1 MRLLFFAALAMR
13 CAAAQ
18 NIIPTCDCDGS
29 KPETLV
35 ERRCSLSNEAT
46 KQPPEPDVFFLKDIN
61 PRKANRT
68 LALPRK
74 EGPGRYR
81 LDDLTHAE
89 RTRLWSA
96 AIEKARELWGD
107 DWAVAYNGDEVRTQ
121 CHIHLHIGKL
131 NSAAKLSTF
140 IEVKSPAEIPAPNGK
155 GIWIY
160 GHGAKIRVHA
170 GEQITETALVR

>member
-1 MRLLFFAALAMR
+1 MRRLPLLLAILP
-13 CAAAQ
+13 AVAQ
-18 NIIPTCDCDGS
+18 NVIPICDCDGT
-29 KPETLV
+29 KPETLMQ
-35 ERRCSLSNEAT
+35 RQCSLSNEAVQ
-46 KQPPEPDVFFLKDIN
+46 QPPEPDVFFLKDIN
-61 PRKANRT
+61 PRKPNRT

-81 LDDLTHAE
+81 LDDIPHAE

-107 DWAVAYNGDEVRTQ
+107 EWAVAYNGDEVRTQ

-131 NSAAKLSTF
+131 NSAARLSQF
-140 IEVKSPAEIPAPNGK
+140 LEVKSPADIPAPDGR

-160 GHGAKIRVHA
+160 GEGGKIRVHV
-170 GEQITETALVR
+170 GERITETALVR

>member
-1 MRLLFFAALAMR
+1 MRLPIL
-13 CAAAQ
+13 AAAAMLSAIAQ
-18 NIIPTCDCDGS
+18 NVIPTCDCDGT

-35 ERRCSLSNEAT
+35 ERRCSLSDEAA
-46 KQPPEPDVFFLKDIN
+46 KQPKEPDVFFLKDIN

-68 LALPRK
+68 LALPRR

-81 LDDLTHAE
+81 LDDLTPAE

-107 DWAVAYNGDEVRTQ
+107 EWAVAYNGDEVRTQ

-131 NSAAKLSTF
+131 NSAAKLSSF
-140 IEVKSPAEIPAPNGK
+140 VEVRSPAEIPAPNGR

-160 GHGAKIRVHA
+160 GDGAKIRVHT
-170 GEQITETALVR
+170 GEHITETALVR

>member
-1 MRLLFFAALAMR
+1 MRRLLPILAMLS
-13 CAAAQ
+13 AAAQ
-18 NIIPTCDCDGS
+18 NVIPTCDCDPS
-29 KPETLV
+29 KPETLL
-35 ERRCSLSNEAT
+35 ERRCSLSSEAA

-74 EGPGRYR
+74 EAYR
-81 LDDLTHAE
+81 LDDVTPAE

-96 AIEKARELWGD
+96 AIEKARELWGE

-140 IEVKSPAEIPAPNGK
+140 VEVRSPAEIPAPNGK

-160 GHGAKIRVHA
+160 GDGAKIRVHA